1 MTFNV
6 FVKNSTISVP
16 PLACKLV
23 SPMLE
28 SEAVK
33 EEMSF
38 REHVTYWVLSVIHFF
53 DGGLMQENW

>member
-1 MTFNV
+1 MESLAKFRYVLKPSNMTFNV

-23 SPMLE
+23 SPVLG

-38 REHVTYWVLSVIHFF
+38 MEHVTY
-53 DGGLMQENW
+53 